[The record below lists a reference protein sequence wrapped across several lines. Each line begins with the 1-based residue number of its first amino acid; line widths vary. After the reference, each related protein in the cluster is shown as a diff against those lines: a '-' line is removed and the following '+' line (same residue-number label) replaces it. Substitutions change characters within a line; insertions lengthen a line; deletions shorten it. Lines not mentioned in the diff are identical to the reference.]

1 MNAIVP
7 ESRIAAVEPGLL
19 QRWIAAAALWM
30 RREDVHA
37 IEAPLL
43 AADFDDI
50 VRDACRRRVE
60 FLRNGS
66 K

>member
-7 ESRIAAVEPGLL
+7 ESRIAAIEPGFL
-19 QRWIAAAALWM
+19 QRWIAAASSWM
-30 RREDVHA
+30 RREDAFA

-43 AADFDDI
+43 TEDLDDI
-50 VRDACRRRVE
+50 IRDACRRRVE
-60 FLRNGS
+60 FLRNGA